1 MILYIR
7 GEKMEILKAKDKYVV
22 RIDKGEEVIESLN
35 KFIRE
40 ENVRAGSVTG
50 IGAAGLIETGLYN
63 TKTKSY
69 NSKTFEG
76 DFEITN
82 FSGNIT
88 TMNGE
93 HYLHMHITFA
103 DENLKAYGGHLNK
116 AVISG
121 ACEIV
126 VDIIDATIERKL
138 DEEIGLNILKFK

>member
-1 MILYIR
+1 
-7 GEKMEILKAKDKYVV
+7 MEILKAKDKYIV

-40 ENVRAGSVTG
+40 ENIKAGSVTG

-63 TKTKSY
+63 TKKKTY
-69 NSKTFEG
+69 DSKTFEG

-88 TMNGE
+88 KINGE

-103 DENLKAYGGHLNK
+103 DEDLKAYGGHLNK

-126 VDIIDATIERKL
+126 VDIIDATIEREL
-138 DEEIGLNILKFK
+138 DEEIGLNILKFNLNK

>member
-1 MILYIR
+1 
-7 GEKMEILKAKDKYVV
+7 MEILKAKDKYIV

-50 IGAAGLIETGLYN
+50 IGAADHIEAGLYS
-63 TKTKSY
+63 TKKKAY
-69 NSKTFEG
+69 DSKTFEG

-82 FSGNIT
+82 FSGNIA

-103 DENLKAYGGHLNK
+103 DKNLKAYGGHLNK
-116 AVISG
+116 AIISG

-126 VDIIDATIERKL
+126 VDVIDATIERKL
-138 DEEIGLNILKFK
+138 DENVKLNILKFK